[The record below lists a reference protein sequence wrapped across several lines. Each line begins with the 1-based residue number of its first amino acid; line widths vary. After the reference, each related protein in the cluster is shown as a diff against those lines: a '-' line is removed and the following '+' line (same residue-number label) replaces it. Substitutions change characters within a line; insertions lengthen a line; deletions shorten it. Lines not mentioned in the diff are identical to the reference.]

1 MLRSGLAPFEGKVVF
16 VGLQGFVKEF
26 LIQAFDAGFFRLPK
40 AQAVRQYRRRMD
52 NALGGRRAGR
62 PHRGPARPGLPSR
75 AHQGAARRS
84 RVNIKVPLFTVRE
97 TRKEFAWLT
106 NYLETVLSNFNWK
119 PITVAT
125 IAHEYRRLLEAY
137 ADLTGAD
144 AAFIDW
150 QAHDFGARLSGP
162 EDSMRAGFAHLCSF
176 TGTDTVAAIDYAE
189 QYYGADSDRELVG
202 GSVPAT
208 EHSVMSMGGKLD
220 EIGTFR
226 RLITEVYPS
235 GIVSIVSDTWDFWQV
250 ITEYAATLKDEI
262 LARAPNALGQ
272 AKVVF
277 RPDSGDP
284 VKILTGYLPDELA
297 GDADADGMY
306 TVKDTG
312 GKITEA
318 ERKGAVEC
326 LWDLFG
332 GDLTAKGFRVLHP
345 RVGLIYGDSITLS
358 RAERSWNACGS
369 RAMPRP
375 TACSAW
381 LLQLSI
387 PDPRQLRHGHEG
399 HLGHGQWRGARA
411 VKDPK
416 TDSGTKS
423 RRWACCASSAR
434 AATTC
439 CMIARR
445 PSRRPAAC
453 CKTCSSTASWCAST
467 RWPRSAPA
475 CATAAEWR
483 RAPGAARW
491 RRRATLSLVENKPVI
506 LARRDIRANR
516 GGGIGACGSV
526 PRPLQSSGMTK
537 TATAHERPILTVD
550 VALLALIDQRLHVA
564 LAPRAAP
571 RSGPVGL
578 ARRLCARR
586 RTPIRTRPPAACCA
600 KLG

>member
-1 MLRSGLAPFEGKVVF
+1 MSTLNPLTQIDFYKSGHIFQYPAGTESVYSNFTARSDRLAPVLRSGLASFEGKVVF

-52 NALGGRRAGR
+52 NALG
-62 PHRGPARPGLPSR
+62 PGAVPVDHIAALHDLGYLPVR
-75 AHQGAARRS
+75 IKALPEGS

-150 QAHDFGARLSGP
+150 QAHDFSARGLSGP

-358 RAERSWNACGS
+358 RAERILERLRIKGYASTNCVFGVGS
-369 RAMPRP
+369 YSYQYLTRDSFGMAMKATWGMVNGEARE
-375 TACSAW
+375 
-381 LLQLSI
+381 LS
-387 PDPRQLRHGHEG
+387 
-399 HLGHGQWRGARA
+399 
-411 VKDPK
+411 KDPK
-416 TDSGTKS
+416 TDSGTKK
-423 RRWACCASSAR
+423 SAVGLLR
-434 AATTC
+434 VEREGDDYVLHDRQTPEQEAGGLLQDVFVDGKLVREHTL
-439 CMIARR
+439 
-445 PSRRPAAC
+445 
-453 CKTCSSTASWCAST
+453 
-467 RWPRSAPA
+467 
-475 CATAAEWR
+475 AE
-483 RAPGAARW
+483 
-491 RRRATLSLVENKPVI
+491 
-506 LARRDIRANR
+506 IRARLRN
-516 GGGIGACGSV
+516 GG
-526 PRPLQSSGMTK
+526 
-537 TATAHERPILTVD
+537 
-550 VALLALIDQRLHVA
+550 
-564 LAPRAAP
+564 
-571 RSGPVGL
+571 
-578 ARRLCARR
+578 
-586 RTPIRTRPPAACCA
+586 
-600 KLG
+600 